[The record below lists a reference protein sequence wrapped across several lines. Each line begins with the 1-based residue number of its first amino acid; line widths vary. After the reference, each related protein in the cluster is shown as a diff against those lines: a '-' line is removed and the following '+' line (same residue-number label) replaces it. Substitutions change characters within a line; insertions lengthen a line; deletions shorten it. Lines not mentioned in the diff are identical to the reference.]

1 MIQSNSSHK
10 ARYFFYIIDTVSVK
24 IHSVT
29 NDGRTEEGLKQENI
43 FYTKQA
49 MSCIRKITFGKFW
62 GSTLPLRT

>member
-10 ARYFFYIIDTVSVK
+10 ARYFLYVIDTVSVK

-43 FYTKQA
+43 FLY
-49 MSCIRKITFGKFW
+49 
-62 GSTLPLRT
+62 

>member
-10 ARYFFYIIDTVSVK
+10 ARYFLYVIDTVSVK

-43 FYTKQA
+43 FFILSKQCLA
-49 MSCIRKITFGKFW
+49 LGRSHLANSGAQHYH
-62 GSTLPLRT
+62 